1 MKRENMFNEKSN
13 QWIKIFKGYTKVMF
27 WICIVAAVIL
37 CILGWCDCF
46 WITNSIFIDGLILL
60 ACGVFAA
67 FAQLVVN
74 MLIIQYL
81 NNVQVIREKVE
92 KM

>member
-1 MKRENMFNEKSN
+1 MKREDMFNEKSN

-27 WICIVAAVIL
+27 WICIVVAVVL
-37 CILGWCDCF
+37 CILGWCDWF
-46 WITNSIFIDGLILL
+46 WLTGSVFIDGLILL

-67 FAQLVVN
+67 FVQLVVN